1 MEKYKLFYI
10 FVVTTLY
17 SCQPEKKQD
26 IPHRHGKEAVL
37 HFLDSV
43 VVNSLTELYISD
55 KAPHTNR
62 IMLND
67 WAMNELFITDLKG
80 EILSR
85 FEPRGEGPHQVPSP
99 LEMAFWKDGFLIK
112 EMSPG
117 QHFHFF
123 NGSFEK
129 TAKGPAL
136 AGGISVIGMPNSG
149 KSFSLVESN
158 GESLIL
164 GYEYNAIDTRLWAKE
179 EQHADFYKKAEMG
192 YLYDPNS
199 GKVVNFSLYPET
211 WTPRRER
218 KWVGI
223 AYPRVQVSKTDP
235 VVAVLPNFGN
245 QLFYYTLCGDSLQLL
260 GEMELV
266 HPERNDKIAFDV
278 EKDDWSLYPSFGRL
292 HGGGEYFLI
301 EFTPPFPRAVY
312 DSFRAKG
319 ENFHMDPDFEEARRT
334 YVQTKYIL
342 TDTRGNQAALSELPV
357 SGTVHLMD
365 ADDILYI
372 KPTTATE
379 LDYNLFY
386 RYRVSME

>member
-10 FVVTTLY
+10 FVVTTVY

-26 IPHRHGKEAVL
+26 IPHRHSKEAVL

-55 KAPHTNR
+55 KDPHTNR

-67 WAMNELFITDLKG
+67 WAMNELFITNLKG

-136 AGGISVIGMPNSG
+136 ADGISVIGMPNSG

-192 YLYDPNS
+192 
-199 GKVVNFSLYPET
+199 
-211 WTPRRER
+211 
-218 KWVGI
+218 
-223 AYPRVQVSKTDP
+223 
-235 VVAVLPNFGN
+235 
-245 QLFYYTLCGDSLQLL
+245 
-260 GEMELV
+260 
-266 HPERNDKIAFDV
+266 
-278 EKDDWSLYPSFGRL
+278 
-292 HGGGEYFLI
+292 
-301 EFTPPFPRAVY
+301 
-312 DSFRAKG
+312 
-319 ENFHMDPDFEEARRT
+319 
-334 YVQTKYIL
+334 
-342 TDTRGNQAALSELPV
+342 
-357 SGTVHLMD
+357 
-365 ADDILYI
+365 
-372 KPTTATE
+372 
-379 LDYNLFY
+379 
-386 RYRVSME
+386 